1 VEGRC
6 GSDGNADRN
15 RGKTTRNRYKTV
27 ITRGESR
34 CGRGFRAASALDS
47 CTCVVTLVSP
57 SGRRADGGVCGACA
71 IGAVFRKVPDE
82 IPAEHDALVLWNAY
96 RWVCAVPLGAMRGA

>member
-1 VEGRC
+1 M
-6 GSDGNADRN
+6 
-15 RGKTTRNRYKTV
+15 
-27 ITRGESR
+27 
-34 CGRGFRAASALDS
+34 
-47 CTCVVTLVSP
+47 TLAFP

-82 IPAEHDALVLWNAY
+82 IPAEHDALVLRNAY

>member
-1 VEGRC
+1 MEGRW

-34 CGRGFRAASALDS
+34 RGRGFRAASALAL
-47 CTCVVTLVSP
+47 CACAVTLVFP

-82 IPAEHDALVLWNAY
+82 ISAKCGKLDSWNT
-96 RWVCAVPLGAMRGA
+96 CLGSLMHA